1 MKRLLMTLF
10 IGLALVAC
18 SNPNANTNNTDQNN
32 GIQNEAG
39 TNNNTNDKANNGINN
54 NTNNGMNNNASNTD
68 QTSYL
73 EGLGFSDI
81 KNVNETE
88 HYQTYTLNETT
99 AINEDVYGQWMYTWV
114 EPSKYVE
121 QDINVYQYTATKDN
135 KNYDVFVMTD
145 TKDNVIGGYYY
156 EQGKSMTDAK
166 ILDENHEPRLVEDFE
181 ETWNRLF
188 NINQKNSTDTTDTQ
202 GQNR

>member
-32 GIQNEAG
+32 GTKNEAG
-39 TNNNTNDKANNGINN
+39 MNNNKNETANNNN
-54 NTNNGMNNNASNTD
+54 NNGTTNNASNTN

-73 EGLGFSDI
+73 EGFGFSNI
-81 KNVNETE
+81 KNVNEKE
-88 HYQTYTLNETT
+88 NYKTYTLNETT

-114 EPSKYVE
+114 EPSEYVE

-145 TKDNVIGGYYY
+145 TKNNVIGGYYY
-156 EQGKSMTDAK
+156 EQGKSMKDAK
-166 ILDENHEPRLVEDFE
+166 ILDEKHQPRIVEEFRA
-181 ETWNRLF
+181 TWDKLF
-188 NINQKNSTDTTDTQ
+188 NINQSNGTNSSNTTDTQ